1 MALQCLN
8 IVAMFVQNIVII
20 DAVQSFLGLRELT
33 DPTEEEINLRE
44 WLRIEVYLFIAL
56 IAACIIFLFVRA
68 FTRHQIEINIPA
80 VIEHHQRDFLDQNLP
95 LFSLMQAFAAPFL
108 STLALIIGVGAGSA
122 LEVGLCVI
130 QGT

>member
-8 IVAMFVQNIVII
+8 IAAMFVQNIVII

-68 FTRHQIEINIPA
+68 FTRH
-80 VIEHHQRDFLDQNLP
+80 
-95 LFSLMQAFAAPFL
+95 
-108 STLALIIGVGAGSA
+108 
-122 LEVGLCVI
+122 
-130 QGT
+130 